1 MNTKGE
7 IGKASVLKNSK
18 NLNSPYLKGGLY
30 RVTDF
35 QEYIMKKKE
44 KSGFTVEKSDKHC
57 LNQVVKVNNNSDK
70 SCREKA

>member
-1 MNTKGE
+1 
-7 IGKASVLKNSK
+7 
-18 NLNSPYLKGGLY
+18 
-30 RVTDF
+30 
-35 QEYIMKKKE
+35 MKKKE